1 MLLHRDPD
9 RLMRSVIASAAVRE
23 WRGLIEHHDRA
34 VRKAGRGTV
43 ELWNRDGSMS
53 NIARDSD
60 IVELTDAPFFDY
72 GDNVRANRTIRNDG
86 TYVGKEIGE
95 VLVKKGELGYV
106 ISIGTFLQQF
116 YIYGVEFL
124 NSGNRVGMKCKELDL
139 VTRNREGEEP
149 FLPGAAPR

>member
-1 MLLHRDPD
+1 
-9 RLMRSVIASAAVRE
+9 
-23 WRGLIEHHDRA
+23 
-34 VRKAGRGTV
+34 
-43 ELWNRDGSMS
+43 MS

-72 GDNVRANRTIRNDG
+72 GDKVRANRTIRNDG

-106 ISIGTFLQQF
+106 VSIGTFLQQF

-124 NSGNRVGMKCKELDL
+124 DSGYRVGMKCKELDL
-139 VTRNREGEEP
+139 VTRSHRGEEP
-149 FLPGAAPR
+149 CLSGGAP